1 MLEIYLSRLHE
12 LTVVLYA
19 FSVLLYFFD
28 FIHHNRKA
36 NRLAFWLLAFV
47 WALQTAFLVFYMV

>member
-1 MLEIYLSRLHE
+1 MFAIDMPRLHE

-28 FIHHNRKA
+28 FIHH
-36 NRLAFWLLAFV
+36 
-47 WALQTAFLVFYMV
+47 